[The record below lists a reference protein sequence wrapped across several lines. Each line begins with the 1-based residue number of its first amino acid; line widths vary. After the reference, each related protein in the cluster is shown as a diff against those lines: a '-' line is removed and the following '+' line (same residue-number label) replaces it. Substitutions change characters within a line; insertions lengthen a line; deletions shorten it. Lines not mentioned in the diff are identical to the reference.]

1 MHYASTYLAS
11 TDANA
16 DQASLETASCAE
28 VCVAI
33 IHACIVAISWYDS
46 VIVCRYGSAY
56 VLLSMLVI
64 RLKFTLRYFYHKRE
78 ADEKQ
83 RIYFAWP
90 YVKFVLK
97 LYG

>member
-1 MHYASTYLAS
+1 MHYASTYLAA

-16 DQASLETASCAE
+16 DQASLETASCAK

-56 VLLSMLVI
+56 VLLSMLGRRVKYSLPTLTI
-64 RLKFTLRYFYHKRE
+64 RK
-78 ADEKQ
+78 
-83 RIYFAWP
+83 
-90 YVKFVLK
+90 V
-97 LYG
+97 